1 MKVCFTGI
9 TTEGKEFKINLPN
22 FLSLDRI
29 PNFVRVFKENE
40 PSIVKVTIEIELPEG
55 EIP

>member
-9 TTEGKEFKINLPN
+9 TMEGKEFKINLPN